1 MTQRTHVRPLAV
13 VALFAVALLTVAG
26 AALIM
31 TIGMAAFAQ
40 AQECIQYDWDRGGN
54 CVEFS
59 ADRGPTDWAGKRGG
73 GTASDVT
80 LSGLGGYSGTVHFA
94 DGDVTFTNDNGTWI
108 NTATGYSSAQSL
120 LQAIVVAG
128 SGHTTVTTATNSAGL
143 LTEVACNNGVTAT
156 AQYIG
161 GACSGDQGGTYPDC
175 SCPSGTE
182 LVGGSCQAVC
192 VANVGSACSSA
203 PNSCGM
209 TNNNGTISCSGS
221 CVGGSPPPD
230 SQCSSGGGGTNCVQS
245 AGQACASAPNI
256 CGMTN
261 NSGRI
266 SCDGTSC
273 VGSTPPSNAL
283 CIQDDTNTCRAG
295 ESFYCSAGNLRDS
308 CTGGLVRVC
317 DWGCSG
323 GNCNAS
329 PSPTVRSFSV
339 APSLLRRD
347 STALVSWDAEN
358 VRSCTVDGSNGD
370 HWPTTASAPALSGQ
384 ETSSPIVARTSYTL
398 TCRALARASPATIT
412 ETRIVD
418 ISPVFSE

>member
-1 MTQRTHVRPLAV
+1 M
-13 VALFAVALLTVAG
+13 
-26 AALIM
+26 
-31 TIGMAAFAQ
+31 
-40 AQECIQYDWDRGGN
+40 
-54 CVEFS
+54 EFS
-59 ADRGPTDWAGKRGG
+59 ADPGPTDWAGKRGG

-161 GACSGDQGGTYPDC
+161 GACSGGQVGTYPDC

-230 SQCSSGGGGTNCVQS
+230 SQCSSGGGGTNCVQSAGQACPSAPNSCGMTNNNGHISCDGTSCIGGTPPSNSQCQVEDDCVAS

-398 TCRALARASPATIT
+398 TCRALAGASPATIT

-418 ISPVFSE
+418 ISPVFSEP